1 MPFTSSQYYL
11 AGLLFRR
18 HVCIHRDTMV
28 SFDNDYCLTTKT
40 STGTSDEL
48 TGESVGYRHDLNE
61 GRDLASTRAVVRS
74 GQQELGYAN
83 LSFSCSNESS
93 ETL

>member
-1 MPFTSSQYYL
+1 
-11 AGLLFRR
+11 
-18 HVCIHRDTMV
+18 MV